1 MKPAAGAPGKG
12 RGTAPAAAKPAA
24 SRRGSATGKGAPD
37 TAAGASKTA
46 LPAAPGAV
54 VSPVGAAKSAAA
66 VTSPAGVGRGKAP
79 AAVGTPTPGKAE
91 ALAAA
96 AAAAGKA
103 PPPAAGAAPAATAG
117 ATDAAKL
124 GAAAAAKAAQ
134 ASEGTDAFIYEEY
147 GFPSAAEPMP
157 AANPLLICSVLVS
170 YFLFVSAC
178 FLIIKYAYHGY
189 DVNAPDVHTV
199 TSKDIH
205 AKLEF
210 DQKDL
215 EDGKPPSARR
225 FANARRGKK
234 KGSKKPARTKR
245 VGRRSTSS
253 AWENERVTMMAADV
267 DYVAEVV
274 DSLAALEGAGR
285 HQRAK
290 TTVDDTAET
299 DGAGVSDDA
308 APSSPGRRSVR
319 PKNLNKSG

>member
-37 TAAGASKTA
+37 AGASKTA
-46 LPAAPGAV
+46 LPGAV

-103 PPPAAGAAPAATAG
+103 PPPAAGAAAG

-215 EDGKPPSARR
+215 EDGKPPNARR

-274 DSLAALEGAGR
+274 DSSAALEGAGR

-290 TTVDDTAET
+290 TTADDTAET
-299 DGAGVSDDA
+299 DGTGDSDDA